1 MITIKKKYQQPAVEE
16 ISIDMTDLLLLVES
30 PSTQLIEIEETNVDI
45 EEQD

>member
-16 ISIDMTDLLLLVES
+16 ISIDMADQFLLVES
-30 PSTQLIEIEETNVDI
+30 SSTQLIEIEETNVDI